1 MLIAESTLMITTEI
15 QVQQNIPEHLKMGV
29 QLWQSCLYP
38 NRLHPPPPPKKIK
51 NRKKTQHSNGVHIT
65 QIVHVIFPEISF
77 MLIAEST
84 PMTTT
89 ESQVQ
94 QNTPEHY

>member
-1 MLIAESTLMITTEI
+1 MLIAESTLMITTES

-29 QLWQSCLYP
+29 QLWQSCLYL
-38 NRLHPPPPPKKIK
+38 NRLHPPPKIK
-51 NRKKTQHSNGVHIT
+51 TKKTQHSNGVRIT

-84 PMTTT
+84 PMIPT